1 MTSVVWRAASSQIVA
16 TAEAGGKAE
25 EATGEGK
32 IKARTS
38 RLGRSV
44 VLIGHFGF
52 LRTSSGR
59 NAMCTLSE
67 NPAISNR
74 TCTSRRTIS

>member
-32 IKARTS
+32 IKGRTS
-38 RLGRSV
+38 RLAWSV
-44 VLIGHFGF
+44 VFIAFSARF
-52 LRTSSGR
+52 RTSLWR
-59 NAMCTLSE
+59 NVMCAQV
-67 NPAISNR
+67 N
-74 TCTSRRTIS
+74 CC